1 MQDTEHPR
9 VDSDNIFSIVIKCTP
24 DQESAMQVIGYELFK
39 YNADA
44 DSGASGAIFLS
55 DAWHTSIV
63 PTVEVVKFAAFF
75 KPKDKNLVTQTRV
88 ERRRH
93 EDDYKKAAA
102 AAAAAAARAARAAAV
117 AAAAAAAAAKRESAA
132 APEASAAAAAAA
144 AEGAAAA
151 AEEAEAAA
159 AAVEKKKHVMD
170 AVQALEAAEAAQAAA
185 AIEAAKAAKAAAAV
199 RQAAEAAA
207 AEAAA
212 AEAAAA
218 VAAAEAAAAEAEA
231 AAAEEAQA
239 VEAAR
244 QAAAEVAAEARA
256 AAEAEA
262 AAAQE
267 ARAEAARQAAA
278 AEAEAAR
285 QADEV
290 PPTQP
295 CTPYTSSAST
305 SRSNSPISGAPA
317 PEEGLHPGGG
327 GEAAEGA
334 AGGGQASV
342 EEPVSE
348 EEHNPR
354 PPLNDMTFIRHDAL
368 SGYYL
373 RKSRHDHTNEWFF
386 RADELPGIYHSCMD
400 EARRTRAVVP
410 FVQGGAITVSR
421 KRLRELGLPIV
432 KNYGDDLRHCAAHAA
447 FLLTRTVL
455 PNLRGLGTTEKW
467 FVDEVGGTLDEA
479 DDPTVVD
486 IERAIRKHG
495 LRLVVQESLS
505 PHWLIQRGDGVFLVH
520 FTATVGGDPVKH
532 FMVYDKARGILRD
545 PLISEGMEVVD
556 RERCL
561 NAGKSLNARK
571 RAKMAALA
579 VFHQAYDGVDN
590 GSINI
595 TRIWQAVDG
604 VEKSRM

>member
-1 MQDTEHPR
+1 M
-9 VDSDNIFSIVIKCTP
+9 
-24 DQESAMQVIGYELFK
+24 AG
-39 YNADA
+39 
-44 DSGASGAIFLS
+44 
-55 DAWHTSIV
+55 
-63 PTVEVVKFAAFF
+63 
-75 KPKDKNLVTQTRV
+75 
-88 ERRRH
+88 
-93 EDDYKKAAA
+93 
-102 AAAAAAARAARAAAV
+102 
-117 AAAAAAAAAKRESAA
+117 
-132 APEASAAAAAAA
+132 
-144 AEGAAAA
+144 
-151 AEEAEAAA
+151 
-159 AAVEKKKHVMD
+159 
-170 AVQALEAAEAAQAAA
+170 AAEAAGQ
-185 AIEAAKAAKAAAAV
+185 
-199 RQAAEAAA
+199 AA
-207 AEAAA
+207 AEAA
-212 AEAAAA
+212 
-218 VAAAEAAAAEAEA
+218 
-231 AAAEEAQA
+231 
-239 VEAAR
+239 
-244 QAAAEVAAEARA
+244 EAR
-256 AAEAEA
+256 A

-267 ARAEAARQAAA
+267 ARAQAARQAAA

-285 QADEV
+285 QANEV
-290 PPTQP
+290 APTRI

-317 PEEGLHPGGG
+317 PEEGLHPGRG

-348 EEHNPR
+348 EEHDPR
-354 PPLNDMTFIRHDAL
+354 PPLNDMTFIRHDDAL
-368 SGYYL
+368 FGFYL

-400 EARRTRAVVP
+400 EARGTRAVVP

-479 DDPTVVD
+479 DDPTVID

-495 LRLVVQESLS
+495 LRLAVQQSLS

-556 RERCL
+556 KDRCL
-561 NAGKSLNARK
+561 NAGKSRDARV
-571 RAKMAALA
+571 RANKTAMD
-579 VFHQAYDGVDN
+579 VFHQAYDGVDD

-595 TRIWQAVDG
+595 TRIWQAVEG
-604 VEKSRM
+604 IERSRM